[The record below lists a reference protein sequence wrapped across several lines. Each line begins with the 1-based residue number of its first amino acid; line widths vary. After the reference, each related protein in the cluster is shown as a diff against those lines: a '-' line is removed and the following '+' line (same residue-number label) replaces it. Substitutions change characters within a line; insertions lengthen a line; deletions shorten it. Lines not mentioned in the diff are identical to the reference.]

1 MCRNPANVCKADFS
15 FVPGGGPRIAGK
27 RLTLIVFYKLLSKIA
42 EYLACNP
49 LHNALQNSLFV
60 LGLAKT

>member
-15 FVPGGGPRIAGK
+15 FVPGGGPSIASK
-27 RLTLIVFYKLLSKIA
+27 QLTLIVFYKLPPKIA
-42 EYLACNP
+42 EYLVCNP

-60 LGLAKT
+60 PGLGKL